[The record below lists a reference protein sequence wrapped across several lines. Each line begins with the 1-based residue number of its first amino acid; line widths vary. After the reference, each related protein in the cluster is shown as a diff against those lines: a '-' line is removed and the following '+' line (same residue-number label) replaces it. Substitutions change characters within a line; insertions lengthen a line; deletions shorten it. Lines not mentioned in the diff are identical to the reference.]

1 MVNRIERAIKD
12 QLEEYAKHLILSK
25 SAGRQ
30 DNVLLVKSQIDA
42 YRIGLETCLNKD
54 FVNKMFCTYGF

>member
-1 MVNRIERAIKD
+1 MNKIEKTIKE

-30 DNVLLVKSQIDA
+30 DNVLLVKSQVNA

-54 FVNKMFCTYGF
+54 FVDKLFCEYGF

>member
-1 MVNRIERAIKD
+1 MNKVEKMIKG

-30 DNVLLVKSQIDA
+30 DNVLLVKSQVNA
-42 YRIGLETCLNKD
+42 YRNGLVTCLNKD
-54 FVNKMFCTYGF
+54 FVDKLFCEYGF